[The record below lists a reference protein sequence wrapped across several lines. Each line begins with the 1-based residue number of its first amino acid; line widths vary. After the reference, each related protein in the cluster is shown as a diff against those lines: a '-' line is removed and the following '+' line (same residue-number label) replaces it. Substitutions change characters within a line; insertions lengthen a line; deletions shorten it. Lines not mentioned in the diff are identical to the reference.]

1 MKLPRIAA
9 CAVLLGVAWSSHPH
23 ALGAQQIEDY
33 DYENL
38 EFRGVGVDFG
48 MVWPVT
54 IEPTISMGIR
64 ADLGFLGPNLRIM
77 PGITYWSSFLRAEEV
92 RRLELQIADVSGV
105 SQVNLGQI
113 RRSDLTLNAEAHYF
127 FDPELFLQPY
137 AGGGLGLHFLNGR
150 GEVISGT
157 FVEDLLTTVA
167 PSLNVVGGL
176 EIPLGSHLA
185 VFTEGRYSL
194 SADVRY
200 GSLYFGGIWHLQ
212 GPTAGAPA
220 PGQEGSR

>member
-1 MKLPRIAA
+1 MNFVRAA
-9 CAVLLGVAWSSHPH
+9 LSALLVGAVSISLPH
-23 ALGAQQIEDY
+23 AAGAQQIEDY

-48 MVWPVT
+48 MVWPAT
-54 IEPTISMGIR
+54 IESTIVMGIR
-64 ADLGFLGPNLRIM
+64 ADLGFLGPNLRIV
-77 PGITYWSSFLRAEEV
+77 PGITYWSSFLRADEV

-105 SQVNLGQI
+105 DRVNLGQI
-113 RRSDLTLNAEAHYF
+113 RRSDLSLNVEAHYF
-127 FDPELFLQPY
+127 FDPELIVQPY
-137 AGGGLGLHFLNGR
+137 AGGGFGLHFLNGR

-167 PSLNVVGGL
+167 PSINVVGGL
-176 EIPLGSHLA
+176 EVPMGPHLA

-200 GSLYFGGIWHLQ
+200 GMLSLGGIWHLQ
-212 GPTAGAPA
+212 GPTAGTPA
-220 PGQEGSR
+220 PGQGGSR